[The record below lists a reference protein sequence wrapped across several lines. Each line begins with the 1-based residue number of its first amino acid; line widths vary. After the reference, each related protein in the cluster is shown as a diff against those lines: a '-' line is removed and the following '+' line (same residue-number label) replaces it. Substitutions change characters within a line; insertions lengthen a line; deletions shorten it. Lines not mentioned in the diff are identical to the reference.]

1 MIRIFNISDHSL
13 INMCCGLHAAAAAAA
28 SGLLLRVY
36 YVPAT
41 VLSTL
46 HRLSHLILT
55 KAL

>member
-13 INMCCGLHAAAAAAA
+13 INMCCGLHDDDDDD
-28 SGLLLRVY
+28 SCLLLRVY